1 METMTDFIFLDSKIT
16 ADDDCSHE
24 IKRPLLLGRKAMTN
38 LESILKSRDITL
50 QTKVHLVSQGYSF
63 SSSQVWMWELDYKES
78 WVQKN
83 WCFWTVVLEKT
94 LESPREC
101 HEIKPVT
108 PKGNQPWIF
117 IGRTDDEAE
126 APIFWLPNAKN
137 WLLGKDPDAGRDWKW
152 DDGWVA
158 SPTRWTWVWAAIAV
172 GNGQG
177 DLACYSP
184 WGCKELETTEWLNWT
199 ELPEGNHVS
208 VSLLLDEESSI
219 FFLTIMWENESQ
231 LTLKYQFFLR
241 FQ

>member
-108 PKGNQPWIF
+108 PTGNESWIF
-117 IGRTDDEAE
+117 IGRTDAEAE
-126 APIFWLPNAKN
+126 TQILWPPDVNN
-137 WLLGKDPDAGRDWKW
+137 WLTRKDPDAEKNWRQQEK
-152 DDGWVA
+152 
-158 SPTRWTWVWAAIAV
+158 
-172 GNGQG
+172 
-177 DLACYSP
+177 
-184 WGCKELETTEWLNWT
+184 ETTKDEMVAW
-199 ELPEGNHVS
+199 HHQ
-208 VSLLLDEESSI
+208 LDGHEFE
-219 FFLTIMWENESQ
+219 
-231 LTLKYQFFLR
+231 
-241 FQ
+241 